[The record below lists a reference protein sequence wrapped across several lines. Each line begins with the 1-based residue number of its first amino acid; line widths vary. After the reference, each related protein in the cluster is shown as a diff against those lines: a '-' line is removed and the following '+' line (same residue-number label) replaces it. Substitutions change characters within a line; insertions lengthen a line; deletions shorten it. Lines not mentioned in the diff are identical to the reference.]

1 MNVEIRGVTKR
12 LGGVEVLRDVS
23 ATVESGT
30 LVGLVGPN
38 GAGKTTLLR
47 TANATLSPD
56 AGTVTVG
63 GEDVH
68 DLPSKAASRRVA
80 TVPQDTALS
89 FEFSVREIVEMG
101 RYPHRS
107 RFGRPDD
114 EEVVEAALER
124 AQVADLA
131 DRAITEVSGGERQ
144 RVLLAR
150 ALAQDAP
157 VLLLDEPTASLDV
170 HHQVRTLELVRDLV
184 DEGRT
189 AVAAIHDLT
198 LAGRYCDELVVLA
211 DGEVLDTGP
220 SADVLTGPAL
230 QVAFGEGAV
239 AARHPVTGT
248 PLVTAR
254 SRRDDRDASVHVVG
268 GGGAAA
274 PLLSRLDAAGFDCS
288 VGVVGEGDADCET
301 SRALGAEV
309 VSVPAL
315 SGVTADAR
323 AAAADLAR
331 DADATVVADVALD
344 AGQRPNLAVAAASD
358 RVVLVEDRPVAAR
371 VRDDAARERYECL
384 RERARVV
391 GSDGVVAGVD
401 AALAESPAPAEVDDA
416 PDAPR

>member
-1 MNVEIRGVTKR
+1 MNVEIRGVTTS
-12 LGGVEVLRDVS
+12 LGGVRVLDDVS
-23 ATVESGT
+23 ATVESGS

-47 TANATLSPD
+47 TANATLAPD

-63 GEDVH
+63 DEDVH
-68 DLPSKAASRRVA
+68 DLSSKAVSRRVA
-80 TVPQDTALS
+80 TVPQDAAMS

-114 EEVVEAALER
+114 EHVVEAALER

-131 DRAITEVSGGERQ
+131 DRSITEVSGGERQ

-184 DEGRT
+184 DDGRT

-198 LAGRYCDELVVLA
+198 LAGRYCDDLVVL
-211 DGEVLDTGP
+211 DGGRVLDAGP
-220 SADVLTGPAL
+220 PADVLTGPAL
-230 QVAFGEGAV
+230 QAAFGEGAV

-254 SRRDDRDASVHVVG
+254 SRRGDRDAHVHVVG

-274 PLLSRLDAAGFDCS
+274 PLLSRLDDAGFECS

-301 SRALGAEV
+301 AHALGAEV
-309 VSVPAL
+309 VSVPAF
-315 SGVTADAR
+315 SGVDADAR
-323 AAAADLAR
+323 AEAAALAR
-331 DADATVVADVALD
+331 DADATVVADVDLV

-358 RVVLVEDRPVAAR
+358 RVVLVEDRPLAAR
-371 VRDDAARERYECL
+371 ARHDDARARYERL
-384 RERARVV
+384 RERARTVE
-391 GSDGVVAGVD
+391 GDGVVAGVE
-401 AALAESPAPAEVDDA
+401 AALADAPASTEVEDA
-416 PDAPR
+416 PADER